1 MWADHGE
8 DDADSVH
15 DSTPV
20 SSPLQ
25 SEVDAELGLVITVGE
40 SAHLTLLTTLDF
52 VMLLVMSII
61 TIVFRSFPKSE

>member
-1 MWADHGE
+1 VWVDHGE
-8 DDADSVH
+8 DDADSVL

-40 SAHLTLLTTLDF
+40 SAHLVLLTTLDF
-52 VMLLVMSII
+52 VMLPVKSNIS
-61 TIVFRSFPKSE
+61 IVFRSFPISE